1 MGRVVSCE
9 QEVDLR
15 AEGMVQ
21 MISDDIMN
29 SIKVPT
35 LSVNREFLA
44 RVEFS
49 VSLSGRNSF
58 LD

>member
-1 MGRVVSCE
+1 
-9 QEVDLR
+9 
-15 AEGMVQ
+15 
-21 MISDDIMN
+21 MISSDIMN

-35 LSVNREFLA
+35 LSVNREFLGG
-44 RVEFS
+44 VEFS

>member
-1 MGRVVSCE
+1 
-9 QEVDLR
+9 
-15 AEGMVQ
+15 MVE

-44 RVEFS
+44 GVESCLS
-49 VSLSGRNSF
+49 VRKKLISRLN
-58 LD
+58 